1 MLPKCVILIELLE
14 GVSYAS
20 IANSLT
26 GVVGPSIA
34 YSILGANYDRFK
46 LLLLFHY

>member
-1 MLPKCVILIELLE
+1 MCHPNRLLE

-34 YSILGANYDRFK
+34 YSILGANYDALNCF
-46 LLLLFHY
+46 LLFHY